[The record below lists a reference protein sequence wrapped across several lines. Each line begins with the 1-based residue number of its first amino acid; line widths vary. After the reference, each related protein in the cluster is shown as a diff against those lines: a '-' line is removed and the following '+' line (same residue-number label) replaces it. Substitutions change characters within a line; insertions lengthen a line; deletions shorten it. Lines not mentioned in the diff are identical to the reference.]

1 MDPTWFLDAN
11 DILVVQNSMKMKI
24 SVIIAVMHM
33 TMGICVKGLNAL
45 YFNNKIVFYF
55 EVVTG
60 LIILNCLFGWMDIL
74 IIIKWFYQMNP
85 YSTDPAM
92 QTRINQAPSIITIMI
107 NNFLAQG
114 KQPFI
119 TQTGSIDVYM
129 FPAQRGLSE
138 FCVVMVLICVPIMLF
153 VKPCSACYCPAYAG
167 LDEFIPHAEGG
178 EHGYGEANPN
188 GEEQL
193 IRVESNT
200 TKDVQ
205 DDIDTY

>member
-1 MDPTWFLDAN
+1 
-11 DILVVQNSMKMKI
+11 
-24 SVIIAVMHM
+24 
-33 TMGICVKGLNAL
+33 
-45 YFNNKIVFYF
+45 
-55 EVVTG
+55 
-60 LIILNCLFGWMDIL
+60 
-74 IIIKWFYQMNP
+74 
-85 YSTDPAM
+85 
-92 QTRINQAPSIITIMI
+92 MI

-138 FCVVMVLICVPIMLF
+138 FCVVMVLISVPIMLF

-167 LDEFIPHAEGG
+167 LDEFIPHAEDG
-178 EHGYGEANPN
+178 EHGHGEANPN